1 MFGGKYTELNLR
13 CLGLCQDHLG
23 HSLAMAGLAGL
34 SVTERV
40 TTRVKIYNISYP
52 WYVP

>member
-23 HSLAMAGLAGL
+23 HSLAMAGWL
-34 SVTERV
+34 VTERV
-40 TTRVKIYNISYP
+40 TPRVKIYNISYP
-52 WYVP
+52 WVGVADT